1 MSSQI
6 WVGMCDFVTHIN
18 KLAATVTEKP
28 WTTKQQN
35 MSLTIFPTY

>member
-18 KLAATVTEKP
+18 KLPVIIKNPNERERF
-28 WTTKQQN
+28 N
-35 MSLTIFPTY
+35 